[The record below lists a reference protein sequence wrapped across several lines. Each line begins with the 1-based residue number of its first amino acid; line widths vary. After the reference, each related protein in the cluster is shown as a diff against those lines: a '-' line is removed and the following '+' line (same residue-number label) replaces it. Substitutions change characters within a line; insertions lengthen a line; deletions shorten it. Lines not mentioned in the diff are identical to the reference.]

1 MIEEEAIGRFDCGA
15 LRIAIEGRDPDALLG
30 FYAQEAELRIQN
42 AALPG
47 GVAFELRGRVQIERY
62 LRAVCDQQMSCTIVG
77 EVFADRESIAFV
89 EVCGYPDGAR
99 ISVKT
104 TLELDEGGRILR
116 QLEVV
121 QSRRS
126 EEAHREVS
134 AEGSKDH

>member
-30 FYAQEAELRIQN
+30 FYTQDARLRIQN
-42 AALPG
+42 TALPD
-47 GVAFELRGRVQIERY
+47 GVAFELRGRAQIERY
-62 LRAVCDQQMSCTIVG
+62 LRAVCDQEMSCTVVG
-77 EVFADRESIAFV
+77 EVFADLDSIEFL

-104 TLELDEGGRILR
+104 TLELEGGRIFS

-121 QSRRS
+121 ERRS
-126 EEAHREVS
+126 EDANREVS
-134 AEGSKDH
+134 AEGTKEH